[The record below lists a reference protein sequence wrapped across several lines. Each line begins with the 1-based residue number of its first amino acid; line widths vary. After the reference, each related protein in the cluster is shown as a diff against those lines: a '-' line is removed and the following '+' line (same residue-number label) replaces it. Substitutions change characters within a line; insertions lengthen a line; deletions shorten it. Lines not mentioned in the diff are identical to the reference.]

1 MLRLHGRKSL
11 SRRLPLLISGLLIAA
26 LAAFA
31 FVGYQQLTSAL
42 VVAAKERLG
51 KAAQLLAK
59 SVESNVPQL
68 RADMDKTAA
77 DSAVQRALRT
87 NDASTR
93 GAAERVLADKISKT
107 PQAIAFELRDK
118 NGKRLLW
125 IPGPAATKGAPLR
138 DGHVES
144 SPPKGLMVGPIVA
157 DRGALFYEAAA
168 PVTTPAGDTIGRLI
182 QFRQVSSA
190 AGAQL
195 IGSLIGSD
203 ATLLFSSPGGKWN
216 NLATIVPGPPAT
228 PNGPQ
233 ISSYTASDGSTRLGA
248 SALVK
253 NTPWVLWV
261 DVRSSAILA
270 PARRFLGV
278 MALAGL
284 LILIVGAVGAWLIS
298 RQISV
303 PLKDLS
309 LAAQDISAGDYARR
323 ADVHREDELG
333 VLADSFNNMA
343 QQIEE
348 SHRGMEVRVRER
360 TKELESALGELHE
373 AQESLVRKE
382 KLATLGLLAGGVG
395 HELRN
400 PLGVMT
406 NAIYY
411 LSAVMKEA
419 PAEVK
424 EYLEILRTQIALS
437 EKIVGDLLDFA
448 RIKPPQWESVS
459 LRHIVD
465 AQLARAGPLEAVR
478 IEHDFPADLPSVQV
492 DRVQMG
498 QVVLNLI
505 MNALQAMNG
514 HAVLTFRGRHTGAG
528 FVRLDVIDTG
538 MGMTPDQMRRLFEPL
553 YTTKARGIGLG
564 LAVSQGLVRANG
576 GTISAESKPGT
587 GTTMSVS
594 LPASDPRAP

>member
-1 MLRLHGRKSL
+1 LR
-11 SRRLPLLISGLLIAA
+11 
-26 LAAFA
+26 
-31 FVGYQQLTSAL
+31 
-42 VVAAKERLG
+42 E
-51 KAAQLLAK
+51 
-59 SVESNVPQL
+59 
-68 RADMDKTAA
+68 
-77 DSAVQRALRT
+77 
-87 NDASTR
+87 
-93 GAAERVLADKISKT
+93 
-107 PQAIAFELRDK
+107 
-118 NGKRLLW
+118 
-125 IPGPAATKGAPLR
+125 
-138 DGHVES
+138 GHVES
-144 SPPKGLMVGPIVA
+144 AAPKGMMVGPIVA
-157 DRGALFYEAAA
+157 DRGELFYEAAVPIA
-168 PVTTPAGDTIGRLI
+168 TSAGDTIGSLI
-182 QFRQVSSA
+182 QFRQVSSG

-195 IGSLIGSD
+195 IGNLIGSE

-216 NLATIVPGPPAT
+216 NLATIVPGPPIT
-228 PNGPQ
+228 PNGPK
-233 ISSYTASDGSTRLGA
+233 ISSYTASDGSTRIGA

-253 NTPWVLWV
+253 NTPWVIWV
-261 DVRSSAILA
+261 DVRSSAVLA
-270 PARRFLGV
+270 PAQRFLQV

-284 LILIVGAVGAWLIS
+284 LILIVGAFAAWLIS
-298 RQISV
+298 RQISA

-309 LAAQDISAGDYARR
+309 NAARDISAGDYSRR

-333 VLADSFNNMA
+333 FLADSFNNMA
-343 QQIEE
+343 RQIEE
-348 SHRGMEVRVRER
+348 SHHEMEVRVRER
-360 TKELESALGELHE
+360 TKELETALGELRE
-373 AQESLVRKE
+373 AQETLVRKE

-411 LSAVMKEA
+411 LSAVMKDA
-419 PAEVK
+419 PGEVK

-478 IEHDFPADLPSVQV
+478 IEHDFPADLPLVRV

-505 MNALQAMNG
+505 MNGLQAMNG
-514 HAVLTFRGRHTGAG
+514 KAVLTFRGRHTGAG
-528 FVRLDVIDTG
+528 VVRLDVIDTG
-538 MGMTPDQMRRLFEPL
+538 MGMTPDQMRRVFEPL

-576 GTISAESKPGT
+576 GTISAESKPGA
-587 GTTMSVS
+587 GTTMSIS
-594 LPASDPRAP
+594 LPASDASAL

>member
-1 MLRLHGRKSL
+1 MHRLHGRKSL
-11 SRRLPLLISGLLIAA
+11 SRRLPLLISALLIAA

-77 DSAVQRALRT
+77 DSAIQRALRT

-93 GAAERVLADKISKT
+93 GAAERLLADKISKI

-125 IPGPAATKGAPLR
+125 VPGPAATKAAPLR

-144 SPPKGLMVGPIVA
+144 SPPKGFAVGPIVA
-157 DRGALFYEAAA
+157 DRGALFYESAISVA
-168 PVTTPAGDTIGRLI
+168 TPAGDTIGRLI

-216 NLATIVPGPPAT
+216 NLATIVPGPPLI
-228 PNGPQ
+228 PDRPQ
-233 ISSYTASDGSTRLGA
+233 VSSYTASDGTTRLGA

-253 NTPWVLWV
+253 LTPWVLWV
-261 DVRSSAILA
+261 DIRTSSILA
-270 PARRFLGV
+270 PARRFLSV
-278 MALAGL
+278 MTLAAL
-284 LILIVGAVGAWLIS
+284 LILVLGAIAGWLIS

-323 ADVHREDELG
+323 ANVHREDELG

-411 LSAVMKEA
+411 LGAVMKEA

-514 HAVLTFRGRHTGAG
+514 HAVLTFRGRHTRAG
-528 FVRLDVIDTG
+528 FVRLDVIDSG

-564 LAVSQGLVRANG
+564 LAVSQGLIRANG

-587 GTTMSVS
+587 GTTMSIS

>member
-1 MLRLHGRKSL
+1 MHRLHGRKSL
-11 SRRLPLLISGLLIAA
+11 SRRLPLLISSLLIAA

-31 FVGYQQLTSAL
+31 FVGYQQLTGAL
-42 VVAAKERLG
+42 VVRTKDRLG
-51 KAAQLLAK
+51 KAVELLAK

-68 RADMDKTAA
+68 RADMGGIAA
-77 DSAVQRALRT
+77 DSAVRRVLRT
-87 NDASTR
+87 SDASTR
-93 GAAERVLADKISKT
+93 GAAERVLADKISKN
-107 PQAIAFELRDK
+107 PQAIAFELRDRK
-118 NGKRLLW
+118 GKRLLW
-125 IPGPAATKGAPLR
+125 VAGPAAAKSAPLR
-138 DGHVES
+138 EGHVES
-144 SPPKGLMVGPIVA
+144 AAPRGMMVGPIVA
-157 DRGALFYEAAA
+157 DRGELFYEAAV
-168 PVTTPAGDTIGRLI
+168 PVTTSAGDTIGSLI
-182 QFRQVSSA
+182 QFRQVSSG

-195 IGSLIGSD
+195 IGNLIGSD

-216 NLATIVPGPPAT
+216 NLATIVPGPPIT

-233 ISSYTASDGSTRLGA
+233 ISSYTASDGSARIGA

-253 NTPWVLWV
+253 NTPWVIWV
-261 DVRSSAILA
+261 DVRSSAVLA
-270 PARRFLGV
+270 PARRFLEV

-284 LILIVGAVGAWLIS
+284 LILIGGAVAAWLIS
-298 RQISV
+298 RQISA
-303 PLKDLS
+303 PLRDLS
-309 LAAQDISAGDYARR
+309 RAAQDISAGDYARR

-333 VLADSFNNMA
+333 VMADSFNNMA
-343 QQIEE
+343 KQIEE
-348 SHRGMEVRVRER
+348 SHHGMEVRVRER
-360 TKELESALGELHE
+360 TKELETALGELRE
-373 AQESLVRKE
+373 AQETLVRKE

-411 LSAVMKEA
+411 LSAVMKDA

-478 IEHDFPADLPSVQV
+478 IEHDFPTDLPLVRV

-514 HAVLTFRGRHTGAG
+514 QAVLTFRGRHTGAG
-528 FVRLDVIDTG
+528 VVRLDVIDTG
-538 MGMTPDQMRRLFEPL
+538 MGMTPDQMRRVFEPL

-587 GTTMSVS
+587 GTTMSIS
-594 LPASDPRAP
+594 LPASDASAP

>member
-1 MLRLHGRKSL
+1 
-11 SRRLPLLISGLLIAA
+11 LISGLLIAA

-31 FVGYQQLTSAL
+31 FVGYQQLTGAL
-42 VVAAKERLG
+42 VVRTKDRLG
-51 KAAQLLAK
+51 KAVQLLAK

-77 DSAVQRALRT
+77 DSAVRRVLRT

-93 GAAERVLADKISKT
+93 AAAERVLADNISKI
-107 PQAIAFELRDK
+107 PQAIAFELRDR

-125 IPGPAATKGAPLR
+125 VAGPAAAKSAPLR

-144 SPPKGLMVGPIVA
+144 SAPKGLMVGPIVA
-157 DRGALFYEAAA
+157 DRGALFYEAAVPIA
-168 PVTTPAGDTIGRLI
+168 MPAGDTIGSLT
-182 QFRQVSSA
+182 QFREVSSG

-203 ATLLFSSPGGKWN
+203 ATLLFSSPGGRWN
-216 NLATIVPGPPAT
+216 NLATIVPGPPVT
-228 PNGPQ
+228 PNRPLN
-233 ISSYTASDGSTRLGA
+233 SSYTASDGSTRVGA

-253 NTPWVLWV
+253 NTPWVIWV
-261 DVRSSAILA
+261 DVRSSAVLA
-270 PARRFLGV
+270 PAWRFLEV

-284 LILIVGAVGAWLIS
+284 LILIAGAVAAWLIS
-298 RQISV
+298 RQISA
-303 PLKDLS
+303 PLKNLS
-309 LAAQDISAGDYARR
+309 DAARDISAGDYSRR

-333 VLADSFNNMA
+333 FLADSFNNMA
-343 QQIEE
+343 RQIEE
-348 SHRGMEVRVRER
+348 AHHGLEVRVRER
-360 TKELESALGELHE
+360 TKELETALGELHE
-373 AQESLVRKE
+373 AQETLVRKE

-411 LSAVMKEA
+411 LGAVMKEA
-419 PAEVK
+419 PAEIK

-448 RIKPPQWESVS
+448 RIKPPQWESVT
-459 LRHIVD
+459 LRQIVD
-465 AQLARAGPLEAVR
+465 AQLARAGALEAVR
-478 IEHDFPADLPSVQV
+478 IEHDFPADLPAVRV

-528 FVRLDVIDTG
+528 VVRLDVIDTG
-538 MGMTPDQMRRLFEPL
+538 MGMTPEQMRRLFEPL
-553 YTTKARGIGLG
+553 FTTKARGIGLG

-576 GTISAESKPGT
+576 GTISAESKHGT
-587 GTTMSVS
+587 GTTMSIS

>member
-1 MLRLHGRKSL
+1 
-11 SRRLPLLISGLLIAA
+11 
-26 LAAFA
+26 
-31 FVGYQQLTSAL
+31 VGYQQLTSAL

-77 DSAVQRALRT
+77 DSAIQRALRT

-93 GAAERVLADKISKT
+93 GAAERLLADKISKI

-125 IPGPAATKGAPLR
+125 VPGPAATKAAPLR

-144 SPPKGLMVGPIVA
+144 SPPKGFAVGPIVA
-157 DRGALFYEAAA
+157 DRGALFYESAISVA
-168 PVTTPAGDTIGRLI
+168 TPAGDTIGRLI

-216 NLATIVPGPPAT
+216 NLATIVPGPPVT
-228 PNGPQ
+228 PDRPQ
-233 ISSYTASDGSTRLGA
+233 VSSYTGSDGSARLGA

-270 PARRFLGV
+270 PARRFLSV
-278 MALAGL
+278 MTLAGL
-284 LILIVGAVGAWLIS
+284 LILVLGAIAGWLIS

-360 TKELESALGELHE
+360 TKELESALGELHD
-373 AQESLVRKE
+373 AQETLVRKE

-419 PAEVK
+419 PAEIK

-448 RIKPPQWESVS
+448 RIKPPQWETIS
-459 LRHIVD
+459 LSQIVD

-478 IEHDFPADLPSVQV
+478 IEHDFPTDLPAVRV

-505 MNALQAMNG
+505 MNALQSMNG
-514 HAVLTFRGRHTGAG
+514 NAVLTFRGRHTSSG
-528 FVRLDVIDTG
+528 FVRLDVMDTG
-538 MGMTPDQMRRLFEPL
+538 IGMTPAQMRRLFEPL

-594 LPASDPRAP
+594 LPASDPRTP

>member
-1 MLRLHGRKSL
+1 MHRLHGRKSL

-77 DSAVQRALRT
+77 DSAIQRALRT

-93 GAAERVLADKISKT
+93 GAAERLLADKISKI

-125 IPGPAATKGAPLR
+125 VPGPAATKGAPLR

-144 SPPKGLMVGPIVA
+144 APPKGFAVGPIVA
-157 DRGALFYEAAA
+157 DRGALFYESAVSVA
-168 PVTTPAGDTIGRLI
+168 TPAGDTIGRLI

-261 DVRSSAILA
+261 DVRSSAILG

-333 VLADSFNNMA
+333 VLGDSFNNMA

-594 LPASDPRAP
+594 LPASNPRAP

>member
-284 LILIVGAVGAWLIS
+284 LILIVGAVAAWLIS

-564 LAVSQGLVRANG
+564 LAVSRGLVLANG
-576 GTISAESKPGT
+576 GVISAASSPGS

-594 LPASDPRAP
+594 LPTADRNKQ

>member
-125 IPGPAATKGAPLR
+125 IAGPAATKGAPLR

-348 SHRGMEVRVRER
+348 SHRGMEARVRER

-424 EYLEILRTQIALS
+424 EYLEILRIQIALS

-478 IEHDFPADLPSVQV
+478 IEHDFPADLPSVHV

-576 GTISAESKPGT
+576 GTISAESKLGT

>member
-1 MLRLHGRKSL
+1 MHRLHGRKSL

-31 FVGYQQLTSAL
+31 FVGYQQLTSVL

-77 DSAVQRALRT
+77 DSAIQRALRT

-93 GAAERVLADKISKT
+93 GAAERLLADKISKI

-125 IPGPAATKGAPLR
+125 VPGPAATKAAPLR

-144 SPPKGLMVGPIVA
+144 SPPKGFAVGPIVA
-157 DRGALFYEAAA
+157 DRGALFYESAISIA
-168 PVTTPAGDTIGRLI
+168 TPAGDTIGRLI

-216 NLATIVPGPPAT
+216 NLATIVPGPPVT
-228 PNGPQ
+228 PDRPQ
-233 ISSYTASDGSTRLGA
+233 LSSYTASDGRSRFGS
-248 SALVK
+248 SAPVK
-253 NTPWVLWV
+253 LTPWVLWV
-261 DVRSSAILA
+261 DIPTSSILA
-270 PARRFLGV
+270 PARRFLSV
-278 MALAGL
+278 MTLAGL
-284 LILIVGAVGAWLIS
+284 LILVLGAIAGWLIS

-303 PLKDLS
+303 PLKALS

-333 VLADSFNNMA
+333 VLSDSFNNMA

-360 TKELESALGELHE
+360 TKELESALGELHD
-373 AQESLVRKE
+373 AQETLVRKE

-448 RIKPPQWESVS
+448 RIKPPQWESVA

-478 IEHDFPADLPSVQV
+478 IEHDFPADLPAVRV

-528 FVRLDVIDTG
+528 IVRLDVIDTG

-594 LPASDPRAP
+594 LPASDPRTP

>member
-1 MLRLHGRKSL
+1 
-11 SRRLPLLISGLLIAA
+11 
-26 LAAFA
+26 
-31 FVGYQQLTSAL
+31 VGYQQLTGAL
-42 VVAAKERLG
+42 VVRTKDRLG
-51 KAAQLLAK
+51 KAVQLLAK

-68 RADMDKTAA
+68 RADMDGTAA
-77 DSAVQRALRT
+77 DSAVQRFVRT
-87 NDASTR
+87 NDPSAR
-93 GAAERVLADKISKT
+93 IRAERVLADKISKN
-107 PQAIAFELRDK
+107 PQAIAFELRNRK
-118 NGKRLLW
+118 GKRLLW
-125 IPGPAATKGAPLR
+125 VAGPAATKSAPLR

-144 SPPKGLMVGPIVA
+144 AAPRGLMVGPIVA
-157 DRGALFYEAAA
+157 DRGALFYEAAV
-168 PVTTPAGDTIGRLI
+168 PVTTSAGDTIGSLI
-182 QFRQVSSA
+182 QFRQVSSG

-195 IGSLIGSD
+195 IGNLIGSD

-216 NLATIVPGPPAT
+216 NLATIVPGPSLT
-228 PNGPQ
+228 PNGSQ
-233 ISSYTASDGSTRLGA
+233 ISSYTASDGSARLGA

-253 NTPWVLWV
+253 NTPWVIWV
-261 DVRSSAILA
+261 DVRSSVVLA
-270 PARRFLGV
+270 PARRFLEV
-278 MALAGL
+278 MAWAGL
-284 LILIVGAVGAWLIS
+284 LILVVGAVAAWLIS
-298 RQISV
+298 RQIST

-309 LAAQDISAGDYARR
+309 NAARDISAGDYARR

-333 VLADSFNNMA
+333 FLADSFNNMA
-343 QQIEE
+343 GQIEN
-348 SHRGMEVRVRER
+348 SHHEMEVRVRER
-360 TKELESALGELHE
+360 TKELETALGELRE

-411 LSAVMKEA
+411 LGAVMKEA
-419 PAEVK
+419 PAEIK

-459 LRHIVD
+459 LSQIVH

-478 IEHDFPADLPSVQV
+478 IEHDFPADLPAVRV

-505 MNALQAMNG
+505 MNALQSMNG
-514 HAVLTFRGRHTGAG
+514 HAVLTFRGRHTVEG

-538 MGMTPDQMRRLFEPL
+538 MGMTPEQMRRLFEPL
-553 YTTKARGIGLG
+553 FTTKARGIGLG

-587 GTTMSVS
+587 GTTMSIS
-594 LPASDPRAP
+594 LPTSDVKGT